1 MEDRGKRL
9 KLARIAA
16 GLSQTE
22 LAKKLGVSTPT
33 VSNREIG
40 ATQVTDEI
48 MRTTAIALGLE
59 ENELFDPLVCEPP
72 TSQARSQ
79 AAQDLEELVRALAS
93 KDPDLVT
100 QFRTAS
106 ERINSLS
113 DDDKAFL
120 ADMFR
125 LALGRI
131 TKREVKDITDT
142 L

>member
-1 MEDRGKRL
+1 MDDRGKRL
-9 KLARIAA
+9 KMARIAA
-16 GLSQTE
+16 GLSQAE
-22 LAKKLGVSTPT
+22 LAKRLGVSTPT

-48 MRTTAIALGLE
+48 MRATAIALGLE
-59 ENELFDPLVCEPP
+59 ENELFDPLVCESP
-72 TSQARSQ
+72 TSQTRSQ

-100 QFRTAS
+100 QFRIAS

-120 ADMFR
+120 ANMFR

-131 TKREVKDITDT
+131 SKQEVKDITDT

>member
-9 KLARIAA
+9 KMARIAA
-16 GLSQTE
+16 GLSQAQ
-22 LAKKLGVSTPT
+22 LAARLGVSTPT

-48 MRTTAIALGLE
+48 MRTTALALGLE
-59 ENELFDPLVCEPP
+59 ENDLFDPLVCEPP
-72 TSQARSQ
+72 SSQARSQ

-100 QFRTAS
+100 QFRIAS
-106 ERINSLS
+106 ERISSLS

-125 LALGRI
+125 IALGRV
-131 TKREVKDITDT
+131 TVREAKNITDT